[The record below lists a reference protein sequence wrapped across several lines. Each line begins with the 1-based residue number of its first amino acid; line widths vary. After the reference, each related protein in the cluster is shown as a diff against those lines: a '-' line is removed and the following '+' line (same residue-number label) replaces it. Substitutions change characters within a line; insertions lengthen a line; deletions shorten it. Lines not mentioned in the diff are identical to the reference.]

1 MADSFTYR
9 AKDGSGALSN
19 VATVSLTIGVVPPVV
34 HSTGLVDPSQGL
46 WHLFDD
52 AGGLETS
59 FFFGNPGDYPIFGD
73 WDGDGV
79 ETPGMYRQS
88 DGFVYLRNSNT
99 QGAGEIGSSS
109 GILVMSRLRVISMG
123 TGSIRCR
130 FIGRRF
136 RRSSSSTR
144 WVRMRAVWVLRSSR
158 MCSGILVISRLWV
171 ISMVMGLRRWGSI
184 GSPLDSCISGTRI
197 RRGMRMR
204 SSFSG
209 ILVTG

>member
-1 MADSFTYR
+1 MGRLRMSHDGSETTSDSFTYRPVQGGVLGSVATVSITVTPVNDPPKAVNDGPFAVAEFGGSLVVPAPGVLGNDSDPEGGALTAVKVSGSVPWHGDVEPNGSFTYTHDGSDAMADSFTYR
-9 AKDGSGALSN
+9 AQDGSGALSN

-88 DGFVYLRNSNT
+88 DGFVYLRN
-99 QGAGEIGSSS
+99 
-109 GILVMSRLRVISMG
+109 
-123 TGSIRCR
+123 
-130 FIGRRF
+130 
-136 RRSSSSTR
+136 
-144 WVRMRAVWVLRSSR
+144 
-158 MCSGILVISRLWV
+158 
-171 ISMVMGLRRWGSI
+171 
-184 GSPLDSCISGTRI
+184 
-197 RRGMRMR
+197 
-204 SSFSG
+204 
-209 ILVTG
+209 